1 VGCHVF
7 VAGGLRR
14 APERALERGADVVQI
29 FPSNP
34 RGWAIPNPDR
44 AEEDAVRERLD
55 ELGYPLFL
63 HAPYLVNVAARDT
76 TVLERSVENLE
87 FALAR
92 GARLGARGVVVHTGS
107 SGGDDRN
114 LALERASTTLLR
126 LLDRV
131 EGCDLL
137 VELTAGSGNLLA
149 STVEEI
155 VEFIAACDAHPRVR
169 VCIDTCHL
177 FAAGLDIT
185 RPEARR
191 ALRTHLQDL
200 DPARVTLVHVNDSR
214 DPLGSRRDRHARIGR
229 GQIGIDA
236 LAAVARLPEL
246 VHAPLLIETPGDAAE
261 QRDDLALLR
270 RVATAC

>member
-7 VAGGLRR
+7 VSGGLRR

-44 AEEDAVRERLD
+44 AEEDAVRDRLD
-55 ELGYPLFL
+55 ELGFPLFL
-63 HAPYLVNVAARDT
+63 HAPYLVNVAARDS

-107 SGGDDRN
+107 SGGDDRT
-114 LALERASTTLLR
+114 LALERASTTLLH

-155 VEFIAACDAHPRVR
+155 VELITACDAHPRVR

-185 RPEARR
+185 RPEAQD
-191 ALRTHLQDL
+191 ALRTQLQEL

-214 DPLGSRRDRHARIGR
+214 DPVGSRRDRHARIGR
-229 GQIGIDA
+229 GEIGIDA

-246 VHAPLLIETPGDAAE
+246 AHAPLVIETPGDATE

-270 RVATAC
+270 RVAAAC

>member
-7 VAGGLRR
+7 VSGGLRR

-44 AEEDAVRERLD
+44 AEEEAVRERLD
-55 ELGYPLFL
+55 ELGFPLFL

-76 TVLERSVENLE
+76 TVLERSVANLE

-107 SGGDDRN
+107 SGGDDRA
-114 LALERASTTLLR
+114 LALERASTTLLH

-155 VEFIAACDAHPRVR
+155 VELIAACEAHPRVR

-191 ALRTHLQDL
+191 VLRSQLQDL
-200 DPARVTLVHVNDSR
+200 DPARVTLLHVNDSR
-214 DPLGSRRDRHARIGR
+214 DPVGSRRDRHARIGR
-229 GQIGIDA
+229 GEIGIDA

-246 VHAPLLIETPGDAAE
+246 AHAPLVIETPGDAAE

-270 RVATAC
+270 RVAAAC

>member
-7 VAGGLRR
+7 VSGGLRR

-44 AEEDAVRERLD
+44 AEEEAVRERLD
-55 ELGYPLFL
+55 ELGFPLFL

-76 TVLERSVENLE
+76 TVLERSVANLE

-107 SGGDDRN
+107 SGGDDRA
-114 LALERASTTLLR
+114 LALERASTTLLH

-155 VEFIAACDAHPRVR
+155 VELIAACEAHPRVR

-185 RPEARR
+185 RPEAQRV
-191 ALRTHLQDL
+191 LRSQLQDL

-214 DPLGSRRDRHARIGR
+214 DPVGSRRDRHARIGR
-229 GQIGIDA
+229 GEIGIDA

-246 VHAPLLIETPGDAAE
+246 AHAPLVIETPGDAAE

-270 RVATAC
+270 RVAAAC